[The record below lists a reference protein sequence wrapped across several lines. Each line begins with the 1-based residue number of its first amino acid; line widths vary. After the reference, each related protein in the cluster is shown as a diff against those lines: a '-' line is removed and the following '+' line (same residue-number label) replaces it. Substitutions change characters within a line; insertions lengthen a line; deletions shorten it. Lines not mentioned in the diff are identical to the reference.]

1 LKDQT
6 TAAADSGLWVR
17 QLGPAGRGGQTTE
30 LIARSTYIG
39 NAALASKPGGGAVL
53 AWTEGG
59 PVGTYDATSGTYSAT
74 LNVASRGADG
84 TWSAPVVLQRGRA
97 LLVQNSPTVAV
108 AIDAGGDSIVVSQ
121 TLDPARYSLM
131 AWPMHAGHAGTPIT
145 IAPKAYANVLRAAIT
160 NTGTAI
166 VAWSQQSIGLDVD
179 SAMSVSAVSLDRA
192 KSRVGNVITLDHGTR
207 SEVARPGFELVASP
221 TGGATLA
228 WSQVD
233 KRGDEIS
240 VANADNGGKFQR
252 RHQIIRGAAE
262 LGGLAI
268 RDDGTE
274 LLTASPSV
282 EQGPPQRVV
291 AWIRPPGASQFSEL
305 GAVPVPREALVAPF
319 DTSGSI
325 DQGTIDQAPLSRG
338 VPGPVFDP
346 KTGDALIAFTT
357 SGRPAGGTPQLIVLR
372 RPLP

>member
-1 LKDQT
+1 VAGSDQLEPAFLEEILRLTSIIDNLLTLAKADQGLFRAEFSEVNLKT
-6 TAAADSGLWVR
+6 VAE
-17 QLGPAGRGGQTTE
+17 E
-30 LIARSTYIG
+30 LYEDCEI
-39 NAALASKPGGGAVL
+39 LASEKKIRI
-53 AWTEGG
+53 
-59 PVGTYDATSGTYSAT
+59 T
-74 LNVASRGADG
+74 LE
-84 TWSAPVVLQRGRA
+84 
-97 LLVQNSPTVAV
+97 
-108 AIDAGGDSIVVSQ
+108 
-121 TLDPARYSLM
+121 
-131 AWPMHAGHAGTPIT
+131 AGTPIT

-268 RDDGTE
+268 RDALGQPQ
-274 LLTASPSV
+274 AV
-282 EQGPPQRVV
+282 AAGFGPH
-291 AWIRPPGASQFSEL
+291 
-305 GAVPVPREALVAPF
+305 
-319 DTSGSI
+319 
-325 DQGTIDQAPLSRG
+325 PL
-338 VPGPVFDP
+338 
-346 KTGDALIAFTT
+346 
-357 SGRPAGGTPQLIVLR
+357 
-372 RPLP
+372 